1 MHTNTPFTNI
11 VLCVHSPMHKAYL
24 KVMEHICPNA
34 NSFMGYDVEA
44 DQDPSFLVDKIYKDI
59 KFDIK
64 EGNSVLILTDLI
76 GATPYNIS
84 KEVVSKL
91 QKDGVDADL
100 ISGINMGI
108 VLTALGS
115 QSLPFQELKLKII
128 ESGRKCMKLASEDL
142 KDTVN

>member
-1 MHTNTPFTNI
+1 
-11 VLCVHSPMHKAYL
+11 
-24 KVMEHICPNA
+24 
-34 NSFMGYDVEA
+34 MGYDVEA

-128 ESGRKCMKLASEDL
+128 ESGRKCMKLESENL